1 MYKFKV
7 SKKTLKEK
15 LNLKSIYTCY
25 GFKLYESLVVE
36 DTYKEIFYNSSK
48 GQFIKLNLGQE
59 GYTTVLT
66 QLEHRIKGKRFF
78 GGTDRIDTTTVESYS
93 SLDVLMNIAKIKD
106 PLTRNRLG
114 FFMQKE
120 TIENVKPLLNKGY
133 QLIPEELVIQSK
145 IFKNEVELF
154 SIFDLKKYYSCKTL
168 NFKDL
173 EISDL
178 KIKKIDIKN
187 NWKEELP
194 MLEISF
200 VFEDFS
206 SSSMEIKKERNKY
219 NFKAKGKTQYF
230 SSIED
235 LKAIKLE
242 ELRRESSQ
250 WEKLSMGENKE
261 MRVFF

>member
-7 SKKTLKEK
+7 SKKNLKEK

-25 GFKLYESLVVE
+25 GFKLYESLVME

-48 GQFIKLNLGQE
+48 DQIIKLNLGQE

-66 QLEHRIKGKRFF
+66 QLEHKIKGKRIF
-78 GGTDRIDTTTVESYS
+78 GGTDRINTTTVESYS
-93 SLDVLMNIAKIKD
+93 SLEALMNIAKIKD

-114 FFMQKE
+114 FFMQNE
-120 TIENVKPLLNKGY
+120 TFENVKPLLNKGY
-133 QLIPEELVIQSK
+133 QLIPEEIFIQSET
-145 IFKNEVELF
+145 FKNEAELF
-154 SIFDLKKYYSCKTL
+154 SILDLKKCYSCKTL

-173 EISDL
+173 EVSDL
-178 KIKKIDIKN
+178 KIKKIDFKN

-194 MLEISF
+194 TLKIKF
-200 VFEDFS
+200 IFEGFS
-206 SSSMEIKKERNKY
+206 SCLMEIKKEGNLY
-219 NFKAKGKTQYF
+219 NFKTKGIDQYF

-242 ELRRESSQ
+242 ELRKESSQ
-250 WEKLSMGENKE
+250 WEKLSITKNKE
-261 MRVFF
+261 MKVLF